1 MKGKGLVRRETKH
14 STNITFLSNQGL
26 SCHGLPAFLVETTE
40 DLKKGSN
47 SFYSDIIDI
56 PFSIFV

>member
-26 SCHGLPAFLVETTE
+26 SCHGLPAFLVETAG
-40 DLKKGSN
+40 KKFN
-47 SFYSDIIDI
+47 
-56 PFSIFV
+56 